1 MLPSWVAEAA
11 SARPAPRRRS
21 AGFIQRTLHQTA
33 RFAEHAVFA
42 ERIARPARPGLL
54 HTLDPRIKLL
64 SIVGLIVVATF
75 LHHVP
80 SLWLLAGF
88 IAAAA
93 ALSRVPA
100 GALFHRL
107 WWSVPLVFVIAALPA
122 ALNLVTPG
130 DSLLTIYRLDEAV
143 RLGPLQLPRELAITR
158 QGLASAALVITRL
171 FVGVLFAVTLT
182 LTTRWDDLLKAAYG
196 RATAPFVLVLTM
208 AYRYLFVLLRTVEDM
223 HLAKRARTI
232 LPGTLSA
239 ERRWIGRRVGALF
252 SRSRHLTERVHSAM
266 LARGYRG
273 EPKALTAF
281 HLGGAEAAW
290 LLACAAVASLALL
303 ADRLLLAEL
312 PW

>member
-1 MLPSWVAEAA
+1 
-11 SARPAPRRRS
+11 
-21 AGFIQRTLHQTA
+21 
-33 RFAEHAVFA
+33 VFA

-64 SIVGLIVVATF
+64 SIVGLIVAATF

-93 ALSRVPA
+93 ALSRIPA

-130 DSLLTIYRLDEAV
+130 DSLLTIYRVDEAV
-143 RLGPLQLPRELAITR
+143 RLGRLQLPPELAITS
-158 QGLASAALVITRL
+158 QGLASAALVTTRL

-208 AYRYLFVLLRTVEDM
+208 AYRY
-223 HLAKRARTI
+223 
-232 LPGTLSA
+232 
-239 ERRWIGRRVGALF
+239 RWIGRRVGALF
-252 SRSRHLTERVHSAM
+252 SRSRHLTERVYSAM

-290 LLACAAVASLALL
+290 LLACASVASLALL
-303 ADRLLLAEL
+303 ADRLLLVNL